1 MQYAVIETGGK
12 QYKINKGAQIRV
24 ESLGV
29 EAGASVNFDKVLLLV
44 NDADIQIGKPYLSN
58 VTVSGKVIDN
68 VRGEKIYVG
77 KFKAKSKY
85 RRLTGHRQ
93 SLSHVEI
100 SDISLTDK
108 KSSKKMVEETK

>member
-12 QYKINKGAQIRV
+12 QYKINKGDTIHV
-24 ESLGV
+24 ESLGL
-29 EAGASVNFDKVLLLV
+29 EAGSQVVFDKVLLV
-44 NDADIQIGKPYLSN
+44 VDTGNVQIGTPYLSGAVVN
-58 VTVSGKVIDN
+58 GKVIDN

-93 SLSHVEI
+93 SLSQVEI
-100 SDISLTDK
+100 ADIALTAK
-108 KSSKKMVEETK
+108 IESKKKETAE